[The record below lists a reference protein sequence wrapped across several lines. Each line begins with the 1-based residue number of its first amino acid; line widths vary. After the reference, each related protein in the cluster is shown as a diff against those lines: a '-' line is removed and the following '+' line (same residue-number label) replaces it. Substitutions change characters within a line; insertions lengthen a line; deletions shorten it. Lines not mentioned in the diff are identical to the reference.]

1 MAERDLWRAILA
13 LAVSDTLYEGD
24 APVACDARDA
34 AREWFRFGGRGF
46 RFTCV
51 MAGFDPDAVQ
61 ARYMAGK
68 FSAVAEAGRAFMHHT
83 GRPPRA
89 PEAVREWPRVS
100 ARHQQKSEQQG
111 GQNGRPNQ

>member
-1 MAERDLWRAILA
+1 MAERDLWRAVLA

-24 APVACDARDA
+24 APVACEARDA
-34 AREWFRFGGRGF
+34 AREWFRFGGRDF

-83 GRPPRA
+83 GRPPHV
-89 PEAVREWPRVS
+89 PEAVRVRSRVP
-100 ARHQQKSEQQG
+100 AGHQQKSEQQG

>member
-1 MAERDLWRAILA
+1 MAERDLWRAVLA

-24 APVACDARDA
+24 SPVACDARNA
-34 AREWFRFGGRGF
+34 AREWFRFGGRDF

-68 FSAVAEAGRAFMHHT
+68 FSAVAEAGRAFMHHS
-83 GRPPRA
+83 GREPHVPKKRTKIFI
-89 PEAVREWPRVS
+89 EGQVDNRRSRVEE
-100 ARHQQKSEQQG
+100 RGKL
-111 GQNGRPNQ
+111 

>member
-13 LAVSDTLYEGD
+13 LAVSDTLYKGNS
-24 APVACDARDA
+24 PVACDARDA
-34 AREWFRFGGRGF
+34 AREWFRFGGRDF

-68 FSAVAEAGRAFMHHT
+68 FSAVAEAGHAFMHHS
-83 GRPPRA
+83 GREPRV
-89 PEAVREWPRVS
+89 PERARAWLRVS
-100 ARHQQKSEQQG
+100 AHHQQRSEQQG

>member
-34 AREWFRFGGRGF
+34 AREWFRFGGRDF

-68 FSAVAEAGRAFMHHT
+68 FSAVSEAGRAFMHH
-83 GRPPRA
+83 
-89 PEAVREWPRVS
+89 S
-100 ARHQQKSEQQG
+100 ARQPRIPGHCTQPSTKGWMDNRRSRVDEGWQ
-111 GQNGRPNQ
+111 P